1 MFPLLILGVALA
13 IAVILLAPMITRQSA
28 AQVAHVVGIVL
39 ACTAA
44 AVGLFALFTGR
55 PNVTIVSLI
64 ILAGTII
71 AMMLNDPNRR
81 QRFSRGAGPRAGR
94 GSTSDVKTDWLD
106 MSLNHRSGEVDG
118 EVLTGRFA
126 GRRLGSLTVEE
137 LLSLL
142 RECESNDP
150 QSAQLLEAFLDRVAP
165 DWRAKGAEAGP
176 GPMTEEEAL
185 DILGLQQGASD
196 EDIREAHRRLMRE
209 HHPDRGG
216 SNWFASRIN
225 QAKELLLGER

>member
-1 MFPLLILGVALA
+1 
-13 IAVILLAPMITRQSA
+13 
-28 AQVAHVVGIVL
+28 
-39 ACTAA
+39 
-44 AVGLFALFTGR
+44 
-55 PNVTIVSLI
+55 
-64 ILAGTII
+64 
-71 AMMLNDPNRR
+71 
-81 QRFSRGAGPRAGR
+81 
-94 GSTSDVKTDWLD
+94 
-106 MSLNHRSGEVDG
+106 MSLNHRTGEVDG
-118 EVLTGRFA
+118 EVLMGRFA

-150 QSAQLLEAFLDRVAP
+150 QSAQLLEAFIDRVAP

-185 DILGLQQGASD
+185 DILGLEPGASD
-196 EDIREAHRRLMRE
+196 EDVREAHRRLMRE

-225 QAKELLLGER
+225 QAKEVLLGER